1 MLSVCKQLSTKEGQ
15 QEKKKNICGLHGGS
29 AALFVARLQEA
40 QQQTQQQTVCCL
52 VPFDDLLESL
62 VGDIRLF
69 TDVPVLLYPAFEIA
83 PYTQLAPDPA
93 TVAARLATLY
103 FLQENAGPCIVL
115 TSVEAIMRRVVP
127 QQVLSQSC
135 ELVMAGEDTDRDALI
150 ASLLATGYESCALV
164 RQPGDL
170 AVRGGIVD
178 LFPPPAS
185 PAVQG
190 PLRLDFSK
198 DTVKSIRLFDPLS
211 QRSQEELEEAILLP
225 GSDILF
231 PNVSASAQ
239 EVWRQ
244 GLYVIAEELA
254 PGRVKDDACQIM
266 QQLREQIR
274 FPGIEFFLPLIYQD
288 PKPQTLFDYLP
299 ADCPC
304 VLHDPVAIKRK
315 MTLVW
320 ERITANYENA
330 SGDVGQGLALPP
342 QTLFMGQKEFEHCLK
357 ARTQVAL
364 CLLPDPDVEQQT
376 VQQVGDHSLLRQE
389 IELQRKKRGVLAPL
403 ADRLLKWQQAKDSV
417 ILACRS
423 GQQARHLK
431 KMLAGYEIHCGQ
443 GTTPL
448 DLKQHSDQH
457 TGQILLVEHPLSQ
470 GFDLPEEQLH
480 ILSAA
485 ELFGDKRL
493 QSGSINKRTERREA
507 QPVALEEISIGDTVV
522 HRDHGLASFQGLVN
536 MDFAGQCGD
545 FMQLEFLGNDK
556 LYVPVHQLHWVSRYQ
571 GLTEHLPKLDRLG
584 SQRWQTAKKK
594 VTEAVWQ
601 VAQEL
606 LAIYARREIR
616 KGHCFQPPGILFKE
630 LADSFPYSETQGQ
643 AQAIEDVLTDLCS
656 DKPMDRLI
664 CGDVGYGKT
673 EVAVRGAYKVIEDGF
688 QVAVLVPTTVLA
700 EQHVTT
706 FRERFAGFDVQVACT
721 NRFRTTQEQK
731 EIVRDLKEGHI
742 NLVVGTHRLLSKSIN
757 FQKLG
762 LLIVD
767 EEHRFGVSHKEK
779 MKRLRADVDVLTL
792 TATPIPRTLQMSL
805 LSIRDLSVIS
815 SPPQQ
820 RRSVKTFLA
829 RYDDLVIREAVQQ
842 ELERGGQIFFVHNRV
857 KSIHRVAQQIEQLVP
872 HARLAVAHGQMSGK
886 QLEEV
891 MVNFIKHEVDI
902 LVSTTIIES
911 GLDIPNANT
920 IIINRA
926 DRIGL
931 ADMYQLRGRVGRS
944 SRQSYAYLLV
954 PSTEQMTADAGQ
966 RLRALMDC
974 SELGSGFQLA
984 MNDLQIRGGGNLL
997 GVSQSGHIS
1006 AVGYDLYLELLQS
1019 TVADLKKQ
1027 TAQRSNSSE
1036 RAEPAVEPDVEPDVM
1051 LRVAA
1056 LLPDDYVQDT
1066 VLRYRLYRRLAV
1078 AGNNDPEELAD
1089 LRDEIIDRFGPIPR
1103 ETDALFALVSLKYRL
1118 RQLGIIKLEQGPV
1131 NLVFSFGEHSS
1142 VAPETLLA
1150 FIQYSSEHSRRK
1162 KQQKKKEKSKAQ
1174 LMRGLRRSTSVTTSS
1189 PAPEPV
1195 RLTPDQRLIV
1205 ALDENLEQVDLFQRI
1220 EGILRF
1226 LSKNLV

>member
-1 MLSVCKQLSTKEGQ
+1 MLSVCKQLSASKGQ
-15 QEKKKNICGLHGGS
+15 QGKKIDICGLHGGS
-29 AALFVARLQEA
+29 AALFVARLQEM
-40 QQQTQQQTVCCL
+40 QQQTVCCL
-52 VPFDDLLESL
+52 VASDDQLESL
-62 VGDIRLF
+62 AGDIRLF
-69 TDVPVLLYPAFEIA
+69 TDVPVLTYPAFEIA
-83 PYTQLAPDPA
+83 PYTQLAPDPV

-103 FLQENAGPCIVL
+103 FLQEQAGPCIVL
-115 TSVEAIMRRVVP
+115 TSVEAIMRRVIP
-127 QQVLSQSC
+127 QQVLGQSC
-135 ELVMAGEDTDRDALI
+135 ELVMAGEDTDQEALI
-150 ASLLATGYESCALV
+150 ASLLATGYASCALV

-178 LFPPPAS
+178 LFPPPAN
-185 PAVQG
+185 PALQG
-190 PLRLDFSK
+190 PLRLDFSE

-231 PNVSASAQ
+231 PNVAASAQ
-239 EVWRQ
+239 ESAQEEWRQ
-244 GLYVIAEELA
+244 GLSATAEELA
-254 PGRVKDDACQIM
+254 PGRVHVQDDQARQVM
-266 QQLREQIR
+266 SLLRDQLR

-304 VLHDPVAIKRK
+304 VLHDPIAIKRK

-320 ERITANYENA
+320 ERITVNYENA
-330 SGDVGQGLALPP
+330 SDDEAQGLALPP
-342 QTLFMGQKEFEHCLK
+342 HTLFMDQEEFDSCLQ

-364 CLLPDPDVEQQT
+364 CLRPDPAVEQQT
-376 VQQVGDHSLLRQE
+376 QQIVQQVGDHSLLRQE
-389 IELQRKKRGVLAPL
+389 IELHRKKRGVLAPL
-403 ADRLLKWQQAKDSV
+403 ADRLLQWQQTKDTV

-423 GQQARHLK
+423 EQQARHLK
-431 KMLAGYEIHCGQ
+431 EMLAGYGIHCGQ
-443 GTTPL
+443 RSTPL
-448 DLKQHSDQH
+448 TLEQYADQH
-457 TGQILLVEHPLSQ
+457 TNQVGQVLLVEHPLSQ

-493 QSGSINKRTERREA
+493 SGSINKRQRTGRTEA

-545 FMQLEFLGNDK
+545 FMLLEFLGNDR

-571 GLTEHLPKLDRLG
+571 GLTEHQPKLDRLG

-606 LAIYARREIR
+606 LTIYARREMR

-673 EVAVRGAYKVIEDGF
+673 EVAIRAAYKVIEDGF

-700 EQHVTT
+700 EQHAAT
-706 FRERFAGFDVQVACT
+706 FRERFAGFNVQVACT

-731 EIVRDLKEGHI
+731 EIVRDLKEGRI
-742 NLVVGTHRLLSKSIN
+742 NLVVGTHRLLSKSIK

-779 MKRLRADVDVLTL
+779 MKKLRAGVDVLTL

-805 LSIRDLSVIS
+805 LGIRDLSVIS
-815 SPPQQ
+815 SPPRQ

-842 ELERGGQIFFVHNRV
+842 ELDRGGQIFFVHNRIQ
-857 KSIHRVAQQIEQLVP
+857 SIHRVAQQIEQLVP

-891 MVNFIKHEVDI
+891 MVSFIKHKVDM

-997 GVSQSGHIS
+997 GVSQSGHIA

-1019 TVADLKKQ
+1019 TVADLKEQ
-1027 TAQRSNSSE
+1027 TAQGSNSSE
-1036 RAEPAVEPDVEPDVM
+1036 FSESSERSEPVVEPDVM

-1056 LLPDDYVQDT
+1056 FLPDDYVPDT
-1066 VLRYRLYRRLAV
+1066 VLRYRLYRRLSV
-1078 AGNNDPEELAD
+1078 AGNQDPEQLAD
-1089 LRDEIIDRFGPIPR
+1089 LRDEIRDRFGPIPR
-1103 ETDALFALVSLKYRL
+1103 ETDALFALVGLKYRL
-1118 RQLGIIKLEQGPV
+1118 RQLGIIKLEQGPA
-1131 NLVFSFGEHSS
+1131 NLVFSFGQHSP

-1150 FIQYSSEHSRRK
+1150 FIAHSQPHSQPQLK
-1162 KQQKKKEKSKAQ
+1162 KKKEARPDRLGRLNK
-1174 LMRGLRRSTSVTTSS
+1174 RLRVPTKKL
-1189 PAPEPV
+1189 APEPGEPV
-1195 RLTPDQRLIV
+1195 RLTPDQRP
-1205 ALDENLEQVDLFQRI
+1205 
-1220 EGILRF
+1220 
-1226 LSKNLV
+1226 

>member
-1 MLSVCKQLSTKEGQ
+1 MVRAGKRSIIKKYFKKTGTMLSVCKQLSTREGQ
-15 QEKKKNICGLHGGS
+15 QGKKIDICGLHGGS
-29 AALFVARLQEA
+29 AALFAARLQEA
-40 QQQTQQQTVCCL
+40 QQQTICCL
-52 VPFDDLLESL
+52 VPSDDQLEPL
-62 VGDIRLF
+62 AGDIRLF
-69 TDVPVLLYPAFEIA
+69 TDIPVLTYPAFEIP

-93 TVAARLATLY
+93 TVAARLSTLY
-103 FLQENAGPCIVL
+103 FLQEQTGPCILL
-115 TSVEAIMRRVVP
+115 TSVEAIMRRVIP

-150 ASLLATGYESCALV
+150 ASLIDAGYESCELV

-170 AVRGGIVD
+170 AVRGGIID
-178 LFPPPAS
+178 LFPPQSSA
-185 PAVQG
+185 AGQG
-190 PLRLDFSK
+190 PLRLDFFG
-198 DTVKSIRLFDPLS
+198 DTIESIRLFDPLT
-211 QRSQEELEEAILLP
+211 QRSEEELEEAVLLP

-231 PNVSASAQ
+231 PNPAAQ
-239 EVWRQ
+239 DKWRQ
-244 GLYVIAEELA
+244 GLYSTAQDLA
-254 PGRVKDDACQIM
+254 PDHVETEGAREFM
-266 QQLREQIR
+266 QQLREGIR

-299 ADCPC
+299 ANCPC
-304 VLHDPVAIKRK
+304 ILHEPVSIQRK
-315 MTLVW
+315 TALVW
-320 ERITANYENA
+320 ERIAANYEDAA
-330 SGDVGQGLALPP
+330 SQEGQGFALPP
-342 QTLFMGQKEFEHCLK
+342 QALFMEAEELDQCLGTR
-357 ARTQVAL
+357 ARVGL
-364 CLLPDPDVEQQT
+364 CLLPGPDAAQPPIH
-376 VQQVGDHSLLRQE
+376 QQVGDHLLLRQE
-389 IELQRKKRGVLAPL
+389 LEIQRKKRGVLAPL
-403 ADRLLKWQQAKDSV
+403 ADQLSKWQKAEETI

-423 GQQARHLK
+423 QQQARHLEE
-431 KMLAGYEIHCGQ
+431 MLAGYSIECAQ

-448 DLKQHSDQH
+448 DLKQQYP
-457 TGQILLVEHPLSQ
+457 GQVFLVEHPLTY

-493 QSGSINKRTERREA
+493 QKGSRKKGRKA
-507 QPVALEEISIGDTVV
+507 QGEPIALEEINVGDIVV

-536 MDFAGQCGD
+536 MDFAGQRGD

-571 GLTEHLPKLDRLG
+571 GLTDQQPKLDRLG

-616 KGHCFQPPGILFKE
+616 KGHCFQDPGILFKE
-630 LADSFPYSETQGQ
+630 LAESFPYDETEGQ
-643 AQAIEDVLTDLCS
+643 AKAIDDVLTDLCS
-656 DKPMDRLI
+656 EKPMDRLV

-673 EVAVRGAYKVIEDGF
+673 EVAVRAAYKAIEDGF

-700 EQHVTT
+700 EQHAAT
-706 FRERFAGFDVQVACT
+706 FRERFSGFDVEVACT
-721 NRFRTTQEQK
+721 NRFRTTKEQNQ
-731 EIVRDLKEGHI
+731 IVRDLKEGHI
-742 NLVVGTHRLLSKSIN
+742 NLVVGTHRLLSKTIS

-779 MKRLRADVDVLTL
+779 IKKLRADVDVLTL

-805 LSIRDLSVIS
+805 LGIRDLSVIS
-815 SPPQQ
+815 SPPRQ

-829 RYDDLVIREAVQQ
+829 RHDDLVIREAVQQ
-842 ELERGGQIFFVHNRV
+842 ELERGGQVFFVHNRV
-857 KSIHRVAQQIEQLVP
+857 KSIQQVAEKIEELIP
-872 HARLAVAHGQMSGK
+872 HARIAVAHGQMSGK

-891 MVNFIKHEVDI
+891 MVSFINHDVDV

-954 PSTEQMTADAGQ
+954 PPPERMSADAGQ

-974 SELGSGFQLA
+974 ELGGGFKLA

-997 GVSQSGHIS
+997 GVSQSGHIA

-1027 TAQRSNSSE
+1027 AEQGGDL
-1036 RAEPAVEPDVEPDVM
+1036 AEPAVEPDVK

-1056 LLPDDYVQDT
+1056 FLPDDYVRDT
-1066 VLRYRLYRRLAV
+1066 VLRYRLYRRLSM
-1078 AGNNDPEELAD
+1078 AGNEDPEQLAD
-1089 LRDEIIDRFGPIPR
+1089 LRDEIRDRFGPIPR
-1103 ETDALFALVSLKYRL
+1103 ETEALFALVGLKYPL
-1118 RQLGIIKLEQGPV
+1118 RQLGITKLEQGPA

-1150 FIQYSSEHSRRK
+1150 FIEHSRPK
-1162 KQQKKKEKSKAQ
+1162 KGKEKRHVQSV
-1174 LMRGLRRSTSVTTSS
+1174 RGLRI
-1189 PAPEPV
+1189 PAKAPTPEPV

-1205 ALDENLEQVDLFQRI
+1205 MLKEDVEQVELFRQIDRVLQFLGTH
-1220 EGILRF
+1220 EGAEA
-1226 LSKNLV
+1226 